1 MKGSCLCDSV
11 KFEVDKKRLCLYQCH
26 CSLCRKQ
33 SGTFSNAATIVPESS
48 YRIISGKDCISRWK
62 KDTGFRSN
70 FCSKCGSPV
79 PNRLQDTEY
88 FWIPAGLLEDTR
100 EMQIEAHLFL
110 GSRASWEEASSNA
123 ETHHEFPGIEAHIAF
138 LNNRSE

>member
-1 MKGSCLCDSV
+1 M
-11 KFEVDKKRLCLYQCH
+11 
-26 CSLCRKQ
+26 
-33 SGTFSNAATIVPESS
+33 
-48 YRIISGKDCISRWK
+48 
-62 KDTGFRSN
+62 
-70 FCSKCGSPV
+70 

-100 EMQIEAHLFL
+100 EMQIEAHLFMR
-110 GSRASWEEASSNA
+110 SRASWEEASSNA